1 MNNRYCEFFY
11 PFFYPPQQELT
22 GMNIP
27 REVITISEP
36 IMNDTYG
43 RPVLVFR
50 RTDIGKDI
58 FVTKVIM
65 NEVTYYISFPVQIQP
80 GTIISGN
87 TTFYVFNSLPRSF
100 RLAEDNF
107 SNSGVIVIQERPESF
122 RVENRVL
129 IELSTE

>member
-1 MNNRYCEFFY
+1 
-11 PFFYPPQQELT
+11 
-22 GMNIP
+22 MNIP

-43 RPVLVFR
+43 RPVLIFR

>member
-1 MNNRYCEFFY
+1 MNKWYCECFLSFVL
-11 PFFYPPQQELT
+11 QQLT
-22 GMNIP
+22 SLNIP

-36 IMNDTYG
+36 ITNDTYG

-65 NEVTYYISFPVQIQP
+65 NEVPYYVSFPVEIQP

-87 TTFYVFNSLPRSF
+87 TTFHVFNSLPRSF

-107 SNSGVIVIQERPESF
+107 SNSGVIVIQETQESF
-122 RVENRVL
+122 RVENRIL
-129 IELSTE
+129 IELTEE

>member
-1 MNNRYCEFFY
+1 
-11 PFFYPPQQELT
+11 
-22 GMNIP
+22 MNIQ

-36 IMNDTYG
+36 ITNDTYG

-58 FVTKVIM
+58 V
-65 NEVTYYISFPVQIQP
+65 SFPVEIQP

-87 TTFYVFNSLPRSF
+87 TTFYVFNSLPHYF

-107 SNSGVIVIQERPESF
+107 SNSGVIVIQERPDSF
-122 RVENRVL
+122 RVENRIL
-129 IELSTE
+129 IELTGE

>member
-1 MNNRYCEFFY
+1 
-11 PFFYPPQQELT
+11 
-22 GMNIP
+22 MNIP

-36 IMNDTYG
+36 IMNDPHG
-43 RPVLVFR
+43 RPIVLR
-50 RTDIGKDI
+50 RIDTGKDI
-58 FVTKVIM
+58 LVTKVIM
-65 NEVTYYISFPVQIQP
+65 NEVTYYISFPVEIQP

-100 RLAEDNF
+100 RLAEDNV